1 MQTVREAL
9 PRETIVAC
17 DPHLWGYWAR
27 EHFPIYEPRT
37 FLYGLQFG
45 TLGLC
50 LSRWAWA
57 PSSPRR
63 SNRSLPSAATAAF
76 LFTGQELATAVQLGI
91 NVPMV
96 IFNDDAYGAIKED
109 FVRDY
114 DNAYEVDLVNPDFVR
129 YAEAFGAVGMRA
141 NPDELGDTLR
151 RALELDRP
159 SIIDVPAKLRRPLKV
174 D

>member
-1 MQTVREAL
+1 MPIPVGLGAKLAAPER
-9 PRETIVAC
+9 PVVAIGG
-17 DPHLWGYWAR
+17 DG
-27 EHFPIYEPRT
+27 
-37 FLYGLQFG
+37 G
-45 TLGLC
+45 
-50 LSRWAWA
+50 
-57 PSSPRR
+57 
-63 SNRSLPSAATAAF
+63 F

-159 SIIDVPAKLRRPLKV
+159 SIIDVPVKLRRPLKV